1 MDHGRGDA
9 CGGKTGEK
17 TGKGCCTT
25 FSILYISDAL
35 VPNTMEITIGAA
47 QQSGQIT
54 KKEKKGERKGEK
66 KEGGE
71 EGERGKRRAE
81 EEKGNEL
88 NVFRQVKGKRPTNT
102 HIFSC
107 V

>member
-35 VPNTMEITIGAA
+35 VPNTMVEVTIK
-47 QQSGQIT
+47 GQPSRAGRSRKKKKRGKEREKKRRVGRRVKEVKGEQKK
-54 KKEKKGERKGEK
+54 KKEM
-66 KEGGE
+66 
-71 EGERGKRRAE
+71 
-81 EEKGNEL
+81 
-88 NVFRQVKGKRPTNT
+88 
-102 HIFSC
+102 S
-107 V
+107 